1 MVVAAYS
8 AIMGKRKL
16 KTSET
21 QNSQKSGEDNKLV
34 ALEQKLDKLLDTV
47 AVMEGRIDQQEQKS
61 RLRELSPVPSAHS
74 SLRIQKGDSDPKL
87 PTFDEL
93 RSDDKIQAEVQ
104 RRLHQY
110 DHTSRLEAKGKA
122 ADALKSG
129 RFRPGVHKVKKFVN
143 WPQDYCTVLGG
154 NKQPTYDEL
163 NSFQWSQG
171 YIQCVL
177 EETDS
182 SVKENMLKHFISAMQ
197 DAIELS
203 FPTVRRAHGF
213 ILQEMERGNV
223 NWLQPE
229 KVEKIRSRNTQRVVQ
244 IPNGRAAESSEKT
257 MLCKLYNKGTCRYEK
272 QAEHTDKGI
281 TYQHFCTNC
290 FANTGRKYDH
300 PKHAC
305 LRLKNDKKEVQT
317 SQKV

>member
-1 MVVAAYS
+1 MFYITWTLFVLHCWHILVVAAYS

-21 QNSQKSGEDNKLV
+21 QDSQKSGEDNKLV

-87 PTFDEL
+87 MTFDEL

-104 RRLHQY
+104 HRLHQY

-122 ADALKSG
+122 VDALKSG

-154 NKQPTYDEL
+154 NKQ
-163 NSFQWSQG
+163 
-171 YIQCVL
+171 
-177 EETDS
+177 
-182 SVKENMLKHFISAMQ
+182 HFISAMQ

-244 IPNGRAAESSEKT
+244 IHNGRAAESSEKT

-272 QAEHTDKGI
+272 QTEHTDKGI

>member
-1 MVVAAYS
+1 
-8 AIMGKRKL
+8 MGKKKL

-21 QNSQKSGEDNKLV
+21 EDSQKSGEDNKLV

-47 AVMEGRIDQQEQKS
+47 PVMEGRIDQQEPKS
-61 RLRELSPVPSAHS
+61 RLRELLPVPSSHS
-74 SLRIQKGDSDPKL
+74 SLRIHKGDSDHKL
-87 PTFDEL
+87 LTFEEL
-93 RSDDKIQAEVQ
+93 RSDDKLQTEVQ

-110 DHTSRLEAKGKA
+110 DHASRLEIKGKA
-122 ADALKSG
+122 VEALMSG

-154 NKQPTYDEL
+154 NKQPTYNEL

-171 YIQCVL
+171 YIQWVL
-177 EETDS
+177 EETDNV
-182 SVKENMLKHFISAMQ
+182 VKENMLKHFISAMQ

-223 NWLQPE
+223 TWLQPE
-229 KVEKIRSRNTQRVVQ
+229 KVEKIRSRNTQRIVQ
-244 IPNGRAAESSEKT
+244 VPNGRVGGSENSEKT
-257 MLCKLYNKGTCRYEK
+257 MLCKVYNKGTCRFKK
-272 QAEHTDKGI
+272 QAEHTYKGI

-300 PKHAC
+300 PKHSY
-305 LRLKNDKKEVQT
+305 LRLKNEKKGQT
-317 SQKV
+317 LQKV